1 MSRPMSRGT
10 VLVTGT
16 SSGIGRATALHLAT
30 CGFDVLAGVRGD
42 ADAAAVRA
50 LSPER
55 ISPVILDVTLPDQVW
70 AAADRARSS
79 GLVGLVNNAGVTF
92 QGPIE
97 RLALDDLRRQLEI
110 NLIGAVAMTQATLP
124 LLRESKGRIV
134 MLSSIGG
141 RRALPFLSPYNASK
155 FALEG
160 LSDSLRQEL
169 RPQGIDVAII
179 QPGSVKTAIW
189 QKGTESGRE
198 ALETLD
204 PEARALYGTRL
215 EAMMKAASKTAARG
229 VEPVEVA
236 EAIAHA
242 LTSSRP
248 RTRYVVGLD
257 ARIQMRM
264 AAVLPTRTLDAFVA
278 RVTGTR

>member
-1 MSRPMSRGT
+1 MSRGT

-42 ADAAAVRA
+42 GDASAVQA
-50 LSPER
+50 LAPER
-55 ISPVILDVTLPDQVW
+55 ISPVILDVTAPDQVW

-97 RLALDDLRRQLEI
+97 RLELDDLRRQIEV

-198 ALETLD
+198 ALEALD
-204 PEARALYGTRL
+204 PEARALYGARL
-215 EAMMKAASKTAARG
+215 EAMMKAAAKTAARG
-229 VEPVEVA
+229 VEPIEVA

-242 LTSSRP
+242 LTASRP
-248 RTRYVVGLD
+248 KTRYVVGLD